1 MNDIN
6 SKYLLTWLCLLQTSS
21 GKVELENLPLKKDA
35 LRHLGLPIEVKAGFI
50 GKVQLQVP
58 VRQIRSAPWLIAI
71 EKLYL
76 VAAPVNLDE
85 ASI

>member
-1 MNDIN
+1 M
-6 SKYLLTWLCLLQTSS
+6 LT

-35 LRHLGLPIEVKAGFI
+35 LRHLGLPVEVKSGFI

-58 VRQIRSAPWLIAI
+58 VRQIRSAPWIIII
-71 EKLYL
+71 EKLYV

-85 ASI
+85 VCYYHYIIYIQTQT

>member
-1 MNDIN
+1 MNM
-6 SKYLLTWLCLLQTSS
+6 WFP

-35 LRHLGLPIEVKAGFI
+35 LRHLGLPVEIKAGFI

-85 ASI
+85 VVWPGLLWFLTNW